1 MILLTFILLC
11 RDDDFWFIQIKE
23 KVLNT
28 TEMVWKLIVKEH

>member
-11 RDDDFWFIQIKE
+11 RDDDFSFIQIKE

-28 TEMVWKLIVKEH
+28 TEIVWKRIAKEH